1 VLFMGG
7 EFGQWREWNHDHSL
21 DWHLLEEADHRGVQN
36 LIRDLNRIYR
46 AEPALWERDHD
57 PAGFQ
62 WIDANN
68 TDENV
73 IAFMRISPSTGRRI
87 VCVCNFSPVV
97 RKRYRVGVPVGGL
110 YREILNTDA
119 SIYGGSNQGNAGA
132 VMAQAETWHAQPYSL
147 TLILPPLAT
156 LWFEVPGT

>member
-1 VLFMGG
+1 
-7 EFGQWREWNHDHSL
+7 
-21 DWHLLEEADHRGVQN
+21 
-36 LIRDLNRIYR
+36 
-46 AEPALWERDHD
+46 
-57 PAGFQ
+57 
-62 WIDANN
+62 
-68 TDENV
+68 
-73 IAFMRISPSTGRRI
+73 MRISPSTGRRI